1 MKDEDLYVGI
11 EEPIKLRRALLEST
25 KVLIHVLQA
34 NERLRLQRQE
44 RQDLT
49 EKLKDTISELYTLL
63 ANVRSDMPHVPL
75 SHLPKSS
82 KSHETI
88 VEDAPVMEL
97 KTKKHVPNQMST
109 SDLARELDE
118 IEKKLSELK

>member
-1 MKDEDLYVGI
+1 MKDEDLYIGI

-25 KVLIHVLQA
+25 KALIHVLQA
-34 NERLRLQRQE
+34 NETLRLQRQE

-63 ANVRSDMPHVPL
+63 ANVRSDMPHIPL
-75 SHLPKSS
+75 SHLPKGSRS
-82 KSHETI
+82 QEI
-88 VEDAPVMEL
+88 VEDTPPIEL